1 MLDKI
6 MQKDLGGTATVKELN
21 RKTEQLM
28 GLSEE
33 ICRAMHSAA
42 SKLTEVEYRLTWTRN
57 YLKKAGIIVSPKPHV
72 WSFAEN
78 FDTNK
83 IDKTDVFEIK
93 RQVRKERFKAL
104 ESPEL
109 TNLESDKAFEKFA
122 LSVLFKYAKNQNKD
136 LVSV

>member
-33 ICRAMHSAA
+33 ICRAMH
-42 SKLTEVEYRLTWTRN
+42 
-57 YLKKAGIIVSPKPHV
+57 
-72 WSFAEN
+72 
-78 FDTNK
+78 DTNK